1 MKLVSYEVQTRLGRF
16 ERIGA
21 LACGTIVDL
30 NAACVA
36 LLAESQDANA
46 ARRHAEAAVPPDM
59 IAFLEGGTEARELA
73 DRAVAYVG
81 ERLKAHSR
89 PLGPRGQRLTF
100 DEPEVRWLAPVPRPP
115 MIRDGILLLD
125 HYRVGME
132 RLFKIAEKD
141 RMPEAA
147 RTMPIYWKPSRAAVA
162 GHREPIRWPKYSTK
176 LDYEFELG
184 LYIGKQG
191 SDIPAERAAEHIVG
205 YTIFNDLGLRDVQPA
220 EISLRMGPAKSK
232 DFATSK
238 IMGPCLVTA
247 DELTSVDGL
256 RMITRVN
263 GEVWFDG
270 RLSGWAFTFAQ
281 FIAHVSRDET
291 LNVGD
296 FFGSGPPAYSV
307 GFELNRWIKPGDVV
321 ECEIEG
327 VGTLS
332 NPIVRAAPSGGT

>member
-1 MKLVSYEVQTRLGRF
+1 MKLVSYEVQTLLGRF
-16 ERIGA
+16 ERIGV
-21 LACGTIVDL
+21 LAFGTIVDL

-36 LLAESQDANA
+36 YLAESLDANA
-46 ARRHAEAAVPPDM
+46 ARRQAEAAVPPDM
-59 IAFLEGGTEARELA
+59 IGFLEGGYAARQLA
-73 DRAVAYVG
+73 DRAVAYAG
-81 ERLKAHSR
+81 ERLKTGSC
-89 PLGPRGQRLTF
+89 PLGPQGQRLTF

-162 GHREPIRWPKYSTK
+162 GHREPIRWPKYSDK

-191 SDIPAERAAEHIVG
+191 KDIPAEGALEYIAG
-205 YTIFNDLGLRDVQPA
+205 YTVFNDLGLRDVQPA
-220 EISLRMGPAKSK
+220 EMSLRMGPAKSK
-232 DFATSK
+232 DFETSK
-238 IMGPCLVTA
+238 VMGPCLVTA

-263 GEVWFDG
+263 GEIWFDG
-270 RLSGWAFTFAQ
+270 KLSNWAFTFAQ

-296 FFGSGPPAYSV
+296 FFGSGPPAFSV
-307 GFELNRWIKPGDVV
+307 GFELDRWIKHGDVI

-332 NPIVRAAPSGGT
+332 NQVVRS

>member
-1 MKLVSYEVQTRLGRF
+1 M
-16 ERIGA
+16 IG
-21 LACGTIVDL
+21 
-30 NAACVA
+30 
-36 LLAESQDANA
+36 
-46 ARRHAEAAVPPDM
+46 
-59 IAFLEGGTEARELA
+59 FLEGGSAARELA

-81 ERLKAHSR
+81 ERLHAGSR
-89 PLGPRGQRLTF
+89 PLGPQGQRLTF
-100 DEPEVRWLAPVPRPP
+100 DESEVRWLAPVPRPP

-141 RMPEAA
+141 RIPEAA

-162 GHREPIRWPKYSTK
+162 GHREPIRWPKYSNE

-184 LYIGKQG
+184 LYIGKLG
-191 SDIPAERAAEHIVG
+191 KDIPAECALEHIAG

-220 EISLRMGPAKSK
+220 ELSLRMGPAKAK
-232 DFATSK
+232 DFDTSK

-247 DELTSVDGL
+247 DELPNVDGL

-270 RLSGWAFTFAQ
+270 ALSGWAFTFAQ

-307 GFELNRWIKPGDVV
+307 GFELDRWIQPGDVV

-327 VGTLS
+327 IGILS
-332 NPIVRAAPSGGT
+332 NSIVRA